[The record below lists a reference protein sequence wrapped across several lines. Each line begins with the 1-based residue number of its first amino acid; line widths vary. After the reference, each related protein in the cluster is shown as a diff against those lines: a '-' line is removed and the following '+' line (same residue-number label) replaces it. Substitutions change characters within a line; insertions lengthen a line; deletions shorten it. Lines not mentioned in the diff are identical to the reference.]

1 MTTASNQPRVPL
13 AERNEVPVEVAILY
27 DKLQADRGVVP
38 NMFKTVANT
47 PALALGFAGLSKPLL
62 CDGALPRWYKELVAT
77 RMSVLQGSHYA
88 VTAHSISARQKGGAR
103 GAHCCGQGRL

>member
-1 MTTASNQPRVPL
+1 
-13 AERNEVPVEVAILY
+13 
-27 DKLQADRGVVP
+27 
-38 NMFKTVANT
+38 MFKTVANT

-88 VTAHSISARQKGGAR
+88 VTAHSISARQKGGCAR
-103 GAHCCGQGRL
+103 STLLRSRPILKAGLSRRRKNWACAVPTGCIVPSVRAGVAAIAGA